1 MRPEVGRHRGPLAWS
16 GAVLG
21 EFAKRVIN
29 LVVVVLAAITFFLVP
44 LGSKTLYQHVRAIFA
59 TPAADELG
67 RELKKT
73 GEDVAREVK
82 NGVAAAPSAGK

>member
-1 MRPEVGRHRGPLAWS
+1 VCGIVGRT
-16 GAVLG
+16 VLG
-21 EFAKRVIN
+21 ELAKRLIN

-44 LGSKTLYQHVRAIFA
+44 IGGGSKTLYQHMRAIFA

-73 GEDVAREVK
+73 GEGVVQEVK
-82 NGVAAAPSAGK
+82 KGVSNDAGK

>member
-1 MRPEVGRHRGPLAWS
+1 MRKLAVGVDAHQHRGGP
-16 GAVLG
+16 VLG
-21 EFAKRVIN
+21 ELAKRVIN

-44 LGSKTLYQHVRAIFA
+44 LGSKTLYQHMRAIFA

-73 GEDVAREVK
+73 GEGVVQEVK
-82 NGVAAAPSAGK
+82 KTTGSDAGK

>member
-1 MRPEVGRHRGPLAWS
+1 LEKLPVGAPVRHIRGKT
-16 GAVLG
+16 VLG
-21 EFAKRVIN
+21 ELAKRLIN

-44 LGSKTLYQHVRAIFA
+44 LGSKTLYQHMRAIFA

-73 GEDVAREVK
+73 GEGVVQEVK
-82 NGVAAAPSAGK
+82 AVATAGDAGK

>member
-1 MRPEVGRHRGPLAWS
+1 M
-16 GAVLG
+16 LG
-21 EFAKRVIN
+21 ELAKRVIN

-44 LGSKTLYQHVRAIFA
+44 LGSKTLYQHMRAIFA

-73 GEDVAREVK
+73 GEGVVHEVK
-82 NGVAAAPSAGK
+82 KGVAAPSSSGK

>member
-1 MRPEVGRHRGPLAWS
+1 M
-16 GAVLG
+16 LG
-21 EFAKRVIN
+21 ELAKRLIN

-44 LGSKTLYQHVRAIFA
+44 LGSKTLYQHMRAIFA

-73 GEDVAREVK
+73 GEGVVQEVK
-82 NGVAAAPSAGK
+82 KGVTNDAGK